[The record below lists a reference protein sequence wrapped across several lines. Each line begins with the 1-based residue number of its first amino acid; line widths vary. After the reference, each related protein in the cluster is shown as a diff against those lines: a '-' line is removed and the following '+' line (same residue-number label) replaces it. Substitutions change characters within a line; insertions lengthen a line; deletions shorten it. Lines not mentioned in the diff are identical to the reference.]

1 MEGRR
6 KKHLADEIRQRV
18 LILGER
24 DSVFPNAW
32 VSTFIGR
39 AGGLELGESNVLV
52 LLLSQILI
60 KGEGIVVFFGIT
72 LLGERRVRKRMG
84 SRIRGVC
91 GGV

>member
-24 DSVFPNAW
+24 DGVFPNAW
-32 VSTFIGR
+32 VSTFIGK

-52 LLLSQILI
+52 LLLS
-60 KGEGIVVFFGIT
+60 
-72 LLGERRVRKRMG
+72 
-84 SRIRGVC
+84 
-91 GGV
+91 